1 MLTRKVTL
9 KPCCVSTDKQTDL
22 ELDVQITAN
31 KAESEHWLYIEDP
44 QGGAVGIE
52 NQEGK
57 MVVYVWPTA
66 EAKDTGQDPTKII
79 CQAEGALCQ
88 KDSNSG

>member
-1 MLTRKVTL
+1 MQRRVTL

-22 ELDVQITAN
+22 ELVVQITAN
-31 KAESEHWLYIEDP
+31 KAKYEHWLYIEDP
-44 QGGAVGIE
+44 KGGAVGIE

-66 EAKDTGQDPTKII
+66 EAKDSGQDPKVIVV
-79 CQAEGALCQ
+79 CQ
-88 KDSNSG
+88 